1 MINNQHNQHPD
12 CPPPSEPS
20 VVKQAAELRN
30 WLATLDYELKTL
42 HEGLFEPLPESPFP
56 SVNVGSITAAVQR
69 LSLQDL
75 ISLTCTNAAQAVGFV
90 RTLNSRLGFAGS
102 ADQFAQLAVR

>member
-1 MINNQHNQHPD
+1 MINNQRNTTTERPLP
-12 CPPPSEPS
+12 PPPSEPS

-30 WLATLDYELKTL
+30 WLATLDYELETL
-42 HEGLFEPLPESPFP
+42 HEGLFAPLPERGDEPVP
-56 SVNVGSITAAVQR
+56 TGK

-75 ISLTCTNAAQAVGFV
+75 ISLACTSAAQAVGFV
-90 RTLNSRLGFAGS
+90 RTLNGRLGFTGS

>member
-1 MINNQHNQHPD
+1 MLFRSNNQHNQHPD

-30 WLATLDYELKTL
+30 WLATLDYELGTL
-42 HEGLFEPLPESPFP
+42 HEGLFEPLPKRGDEPVP
-56 SVNVGSITAAVQR
+56 TGK

-75 ISLTCTNAAQAVGFV
+75 ISLTCTSAAQAVGFV
-90 RTLNSRLGFAGS
+90 RTLNGRLGFTGS